1 MSFETTALLVL
12 FVGLILRIS
21 IGWAKR
27 PGAAAMPTLR
37 FDLDRGRG
45 RGRFA
50 PSAGQGI
57 TSRQPLHD
65 ALARWRGRSLL
76 LLNYRE
82 NEQADVTTSPADGRP
97 GASFGIRRWPLEV
110 WACYKARPDP
120 PPRP

>member
-21 IGWAKR
+21 IEWVKR

-45 RGRFA
+45 SGRFA
-50 PSAGQGI
+50 PVAGRGI
-57 TSRQPLHD
+57 ISRHPLHE
-65 ALARWRGRSLL
+65 ALARWRGRRLL

-82 NEQADVTTSPADGRP
+82 NERADETTSPPDGSP
-97 GASFGIRRWPLEV
+97 GASFGIRRQPLEV
-110 WACYKARPDP
+110 WDCYKARPDP